1 MTRHRALFYLI
12 LAVFCAHSV
21 LLPSAVSADQPRSR
35 HGPVT
40 LTAGVTNNDVTA
52 AVQDGSGPSGSSD
65 GKEKSTGNDTLR
77 PAAHLPQ
84 ISGACVAQGDAW
96 FYDQANGGPN
106 CNGST
111 VNSRGS
117 GSFADDAR
125 AVQRSV
131 PWPSI
136 NMDMNPRLATVAVP
150 TYYWIQNYAGQD
162 MSASAILTRRDG
174 ETCHDVLPAEDTP
187 DAAPRQ
193 ECSPNMITYQ
203 MTVTAHPATY
213 RWTFGD
219 GATPRR

>member
-1 MTRHRALFYLI
+1 
-12 LAVFCAHSV
+12 
-21 LLPSAVSADQPRSR
+21 
-35 HGPVT
+35 
-40 LTAGVTNNDVTA
+40 
-52 AVQDGSGPSGSSD
+52 
-65 GKEKSTGNDTLR
+65 
-77 PAAHLPQ
+77 
-84 ISGACVAQGDAW
+84 VAQGDAW

-162 MSASAILTRRDG
+162 MSASAILTRQDG